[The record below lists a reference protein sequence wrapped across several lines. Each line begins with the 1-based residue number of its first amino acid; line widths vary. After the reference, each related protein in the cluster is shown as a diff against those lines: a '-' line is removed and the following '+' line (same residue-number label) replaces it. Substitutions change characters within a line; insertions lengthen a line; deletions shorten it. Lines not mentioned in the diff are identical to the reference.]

1 VRGRYGATMTVL
13 AAAALGIA
21 LYLTWTKLNGEAPA
35 CGPLHGCET
44 VNSSPYSEFLGI
56 PVALYGSVGAALILV
71 ASLAWW
77 RTADR
82 RALYAAY
89 GLGLI
94 GLPVIVY
101 LVYLELAVIH
111 AVCVWCA
118 GFAVALVAGWIVATV
133 ALSRSGR
140 PGPP

>member
-1 VRGRYGATMTVL
+1 MTAL

-21 LYLTWTKLNGEAPA
+21 LYLTWTKLSGEAPA

-44 VNSSPYSEFLGI
+44 VNSSPYSVFLGI
-56 PVALYGSVGAALILV
+56 PVALYGSVAAALILI

-77 RTADR
+77 RGANR

-94 GLPVIVY
+94 SLPVLVY

-111 AVCVWCA
+111 AVCAWCA
-118 GFAVALVAGWIVATV
+118 GFALALVAGWLVATL
-133 ALSRSGR
+133 ALIRTGQ
-140 PGPP
+140 PG

>member
-1 VRGRYGATMTVL
+1 MTAL

-21 LYLTWTKLNGEAPA
+21 LYLTWTKLSGEAPA

-44 VNSSPYSEFLGI
+44 VNSSPYSAFLGI
-56 PVALYGSVGAALILV
+56 PVALYGLVAATLILI

-77 RTADR
+77 RRADR
-82 RALYAAY
+82 RALYVAY

-94 GLPVIVY
+94 SLPVLVY

-111 AVCVWCA
+111 AVCAWCA
-118 GFAVALVAGWIVATV
+118 GFAVALVAGWLAATL
-133 ALSRSGR
+133 AIIRTGQASRS
-140 PGPP
+140 

>member
-1 VRGRYGATMTVL
+1 MTAL
-13 AAAALGIA
+13 AAVALGIA
-21 LYLTWTKLNGEAPA
+21 LYLTLTKLSGEAPA

-44 VNSSPYSEFLGI
+44 VNSSPYSVFLGI
-56 PVALYGSVGAALILV
+56 PVALYGSVASSLILI

-77 RTADR
+77 RRADR
-82 RALYAAY
+82 RALYVAY

-94 GLPVIVY
+94 SLPVLVY

-118 GFAVALVAGWIVATV
+118 GFAMALVAGWVAATV
-133 ALSRSGR
+133 ALVRTAR
-140 PGPP
+140 PS

>member
-1 VRGRYGATMTVL
+1 VKGRYGAAMTAL

-21 LYLTWTKLNGEAPA
+21 LYLTWTKLSGEAPA

-44 VNSSPYSEFLGI
+44 VNNSPYSVFLGI
-56 PVALYGSVGAALILV
+56 PVALYGSVGSALIFV

-77 RTADR
+77 TRADR
-82 RALYAAY
+82 RALYVAY

-94 GLPVIVY
+94 SLPVLVY

-118 GFAVALVAGWIVATV
+118 GFAMALVAGWLAA
-133 ALSRSGR
+133 ALALIRTGR
-140 PGPP
+140 PS